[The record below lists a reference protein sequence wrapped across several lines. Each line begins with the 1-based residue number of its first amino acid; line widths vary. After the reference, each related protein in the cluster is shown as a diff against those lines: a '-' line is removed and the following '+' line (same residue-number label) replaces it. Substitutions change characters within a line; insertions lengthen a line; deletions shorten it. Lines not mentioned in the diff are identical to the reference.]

1 MAATRVTSGSE
12 ETMEEGIVIVAI
24 AEWEDTDPVMVG
36 MVLALSHS
44 VWYVPGHL
52 FVRSPV
58 CPCILVVRQKIS
70 NPNSIT
76 THSPRPR
83 KRKTDPYSGAMQA

>member
-36 MVLALSHS
+36 
-44 VWYVPGHL
+44 
-52 FVRSPV
+52 R
-58 CPCILVVRQKIS
+58 
-70 NPNSIT
+70 
-76 THSPRPR
+76 
-83 KRKTDPYSGAMQA
+83 